1 MDEDKPSQQQRNDE
15 LDEEL
20 AKQLQA
26 EEENAEDASGEEESA
41 EDEEGGIAQLNEE
54 ELKMFEQVSKEN
66 MRTFL
71 AEAMAY
77 KKAGN
82 YNKALQILKVILTKG
97 EVIFGDPMHY
107 ELAVYYYS
115 MGMIGFSTR
124 RFPLGRAR
132 ERRREGGTGTEPRRD
147 VGEEARRH
155 PGRSDRP

>member
-1 MDEDKPSQQQRNDE
+1 MDEDKPSQQKQHDD

-26 EEENAEDASGEEESA
+26 EEENGEDASGEEES
-41 EDEEGGIAQLNEE
+41 EEEEEGGLAQLNEE
-54 ELKMFEQVSKEN
+54 EMKLFEQVSKEN

-97 EVIFGDPMHY
+97 EVLYGDAMHY

-115 MGMIGFSTR
+115 MGMVCFSNR
-124 RFPLGRAR
+124 GLLAGRAR
-132 ERRREGGTGTEPRRD
+132 ERRREGRAESEPRRH
-147 VGEEARRH
+147 VREEARRH
-155 PGRSDRP
+155 SG